1 MWFGSKLIGGHFVI
15 ARNKY
20 YGIDYQEGLE
30 ELENE
35 LAEFKMMFNE
45 KNCFKMK
52 KKEKKFR
59 NKPVYE

>member
-1 MWFGSKLIGGHFVI
+1 VI
-15 ARNKY
+15 AKNRY
-20 YGIDYQEGLE
+20 YGIDYEEGLE
-30 ELENE
+30 ELQNE